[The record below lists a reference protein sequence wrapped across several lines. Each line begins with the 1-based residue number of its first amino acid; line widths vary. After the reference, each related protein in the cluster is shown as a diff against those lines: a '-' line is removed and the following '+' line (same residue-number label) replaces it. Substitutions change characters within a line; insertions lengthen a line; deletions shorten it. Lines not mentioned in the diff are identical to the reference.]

1 MIWRQL
7 HRSLLRAFSCLVYLA
22 TATGPHH
29 LTNCNKGH
37 YLFHTL
43 LSVIVISICA
53 AQQCLPHVSSAFIA
67 AQLVPFQPLEWVPVG
82 NLCDFPAADCDE
94 VIAVWTRGW
103 QLTENW
109 CAAQSHDCR
118 QGRHEGLKMW
128 STPPPSPPRQQNISF
143 SLVKMCID
151 AAWSISATKQPD
163 VDHRCKIQSR
173 CCLPATTS
181 FALTLLKRNPPVKQF
196 MRYEDY
202 LSTKSRELI
211 FCFYKQ

>member
-94 VIAVWTRGW
+94 VIAVWTRRW

-109 CAAQSHDCR
+109 CSAKQYSVSWLWAGAS
-118 QGRHEGLKMW
+118 W
-128 STPPPSPPRQQNISF
+128 SPENVNKKTHIIFTGQN
-143 SLVKMCID
+143 VH
-151 AAWSISATKQPD
+151 Q
-163 VDHRCKIQSR
+163 
-173 CCLPATTS
+173 CCVI
-181 FALTLLKRNPPVKQF
+181 N
-196 MRYEDY
+196 
-202 LSTKSRELI
+202 
-211 FCFYKQ
+211 